1 MALQPVGSG
10 SSIASG
16 ASASHAKFSHQSDVV
31 RVYADGCTAA
41 VAVGNTAVA
50 TSADFIVPANHE
62 PVTINI
68 GKPRNQRVV
77 GLTTTNTTVVVD
89 FPEGTG
95 CPFSVGQRVSLT
107 VTDPQNRHFEF
118 TDKPVASIN
127 NSSNVG
133 GFFGTR
139 LVVTHSYGAIAG
151 VHTAYVDGPSQTA
164 ELRDVVH
171 ISAIAKPNGHGLA
184 ATGAVHFQQVQVELQ
199 FQ

>member
-77 GLTTTNTTVVVD
+77 GVTTTDTTVIVD

-184 ATGAVHFQQVQVELQ
+184 ATGAVHFQQVQVTSGA
-199 FQ
+199 

>member
-16 ASASHAKFSHQSDVV
+16 ASASHAKFSHQSDAV
-31 RVYADGCTAA
+31 RVYADGCTAT

-50 TSADFIVPANHE
+50 AATDFIVPANHE
-62 PVTINI
+62 PLTINI
-68 GKPRNQRVV
+68 GRPSAQRVV
-77 GLTTTNTTVVVD
+77 GITTTDTTVIVD

-95 CPFSVGQRVSLT
+95 APFFVGQKVSLT

-127 NSSNVG
+127 NTSNVG

-151 VHTAYVDGPSQTA
+151 VHTAFVSGDGQTA

-171 ISAIAKPNGHGLA
+171 ISALAKPNSHGNA
-184 ATGAVHFQQVQVELQ
+184 ATGAVHFQQVQVTSGA
-199 FQ
+199 

>member
-16 ASASHAKFSHQSDVV
+16 ASASHAKFSHQSDVI
-31 RVYADGCTAA
+31 RVYADGCTAT

-50 TSADFIVPANHE
+50 TATDFIVPANHE

-77 GLTTTNTTVVVD
+77 GVTTTDTTVIVD

-118 TDKPVASIN
+118 TDKPVASITN
-127 NSSNVG
+127 TSNVG
-133 GFFGTR
+133 GLFGTR
-139 LVVTHSYGAIAG
+139 LVVTHSYGAIVG
-151 VHTAYVDGPSQTA
+151 VHTAYVEGPSTSA
-164 ELRDVVH
+164 ELRDVIH
-171 ISAIAKPNGHGLA
+171 ISAIAKPNSHGNA
-184 ATGAVHFQQVQVELQ
+184 ATGAVYFQQVQVTSGA
-199 FQ
+199 

>member
-16 ASASHAKFSHQSDVV
+16 ASASHAKFSHKTDVV
-31 RVYADGCTAA
+31 RVYADGCTAT

-50 TSADFIVPANHE
+50 AATDFIVPANHE
-62 PVTINI
+62 PLTIHI
-68 GKPRNQRVV
+68 GKPSAQRVV
-77 GLTTTNTTVVVD
+77 GITTTDTTVVVD

-95 CPFSVGQRVSLT
+95 SPFFVGQRVSLT

-127 NSSNVG
+127 NTSNVG
-133 GFFGTR
+133 GYFGTR

-164 ELRDVVH
+164 ELRDVIH
-171 ISAIAKPNGHGLA
+171 ISALAKPNGHGLA
-184 ATGAVHFQQVQVELQ
+184 ATGAVHFQQVQVTSGA
-199 FQ
+199 

>member
-16 ASASHAKFSHQSDVV
+16 ASASHAKFSHQSDVI
-31 RVYADGCTAA
+31 RVYADGCTAT

-50 TSADFIVPANHE
+50 TATDFIVPANHE

-151 VHTAYVDGPSQTA
+151 VHTAFVSGDGQTA

-171 ISAIAKPNGHGLA
+171 ISALAKPNSHGNA
-184 ATGAVHFQQVQVELQ
+184 ATGAVYFQQVQVTSGA
-199 FQ
+199 

>member
-16 ASASHAKFSHQSDVV
+16 ASASHAKFAHQSDVI
-31 RVYADGCTAA
+31 RVYADGCTST

-50 TSADFIVPANHE
+50 AATDFIVPANHE
-62 PVTINI
+62 PLTINI
-68 GKPRNQRVV
+68 GRPSAQRVV
-77 GLTTTNTTVVVD
+77 GVTTTNTTTVID

-95 CPFSVGQRVSLT
+95 NPFFVGQRVSLT

-118 TDKPVASIN
+118 TDKAIESIN
-127 NSSNVG
+127 NTAG
-133 GFFGTR
+133 LDGFFGTR
-139 LVVTHSYGAIAG
+139 LVVTHAYGAIAG

-171 ISAIAKPNGHGLA
+171 ISALAKPNGHGLA
-184 ATGAVHFQQVQVELQ
+184 ASGAVYFQQVQVTSGA
-199 FQ
+199 

>member
-16 ASASHAKFSHQSDVV
+16 ASASHAKFAHQSDVV
-31 RVYADGCTAA
+31 RVYADGCTAT

-50 TSADFIVPANHE
+50 AATDFIVPANHE
-62 PVTINI
+62 PLTINI
-68 GKPRNQRVV
+68 GRPSAQRVV
-77 GLTTTNTTVVVD
+77 GVTTTNTTTVID

-95 CPFSVGQRVSLT
+95 NPFFVGQRVSLT

-127 NSSNVG
+127 NTSNVG
-133 GFFGTR
+133 GYFGTR
-139 LVVTHSYGAIAG
+139 LVVTHTYGAIVG
-151 VHTAYVDGPSQTA
+151 VHTAYVDGPSESA

-171 ISAIAKPNGHGLA
+171 ISALAKPNSHGNA
-184 ATGAVHFQQVQVELQ
+184 ATGAVYFQQVQVTSGA
-199 FQ
+199 

>member
-16 ASASHAKFSHQSDVV
+16 ASASHAKFSHQSDAV
-31 RVYADGCTAA
+31 RVYADGCTAT

-50 TSADFIVPANHE
+50 AATDFIVPANHE
-62 PVTINI
+62 PLTINI
-68 GKPRNQRVV
+68 GRPSAQRVV
-77 GLTTTNTTVVVD
+77 GITTTDTTVIVD

-95 CPFSVGQRVSLT
+95 SPFFVGQKVSLT

-127 NSSNVG
+127 NTSNVG
-133 GFFGTR
+133 GYFGTR

-151 VHTAYVDGPSQTA
+151 VHTAFVSGDGQTA

-171 ISAIAKPNGHGLA
+171 ISALAKPNSHGNA
-184 ATGAVHFQQVQVELQ
+184 ATGAVHFQQVQVTSGA
-199 FQ
+199 

>member
-1 MALQPVGSG
+1 MALKPVGSG

-16 ASASHAKFSHQSDVV
+16 ASASHAKFSHQTDTV
-31 RVYADGCTAA
+31 RVYADGCTSH

-50 TSADFIVPANHE
+50 AATDFLVPANHE
-62 PVTINI
+62 PETLSI
-68 GKPRNQRVV
+68 GAPSSQRVV
-77 GLTTTNTTVVVD
+77 GITTTNTTTVID

-95 CPFSVGQRVSLT
+95 APFFVGQRVSLT

-127 NSSNVG
+127 NTSNVG
-133 GFFGTR
+133 GYFGTR

-151 VHTAYVDGPSQTA
+151 VHTAYVSGDGQTA

-171 ISAIAKPNGHGLA
+171 ISAIAKPNSHGNA
-184 ATGAVHFQQVQVELQ
+184 ATGAVYFQQVQRTG
-199 FQ
+199 

>member
-16 ASASHAKFSHQSDVV
+16 ASVSHAKFSHQSDVV
-31 RVYADGCTAA
+31 RVYADGCTAT

-50 TSADFIVPANHE
+50 TATDFIVPANHE
-62 PVTINI
+62 PITINI
-68 GKPRNQRVV
+68 GRPSSQRVV
-77 GLTTTNTTVVVD
+77 GITTNNSNTVID

-95 CPFSVGQRVSLT
+95 APFFVGQRVSLT

-118 TDKPVASIN
+118 TDKPIASIN
-127 NSSNVG
+127 NTSNVG

-139 LVVTHSYGAIAG
+139 LVVSHTYGAIVG
-151 VHTAYVDGPSQTA
+151 VHTAFVSGDGQTA

-171 ISAIAKPNGHGLA
+171 ISALAKPNSHGNA
-184 ATGAVHFQQVQVELQ
+184 ATGAVHFQQVQVTSGA
-199 FQ
+199 

>member
-1 MALQPVGSG
+1 MALKPVGSG

-16 ASASHAKFSHQSDVV
+16 ASASHAKFSHQTDTV
-31 RVYADGCTAA
+31 RVYADGCTSH

-50 TSADFIVPANHE
+50 AATDFLVPANHE
-62 PVTINI
+62 PENLSI
-68 GKPRNQRVV
+68 GAPSSQRVV
-77 GLTTTNTTVVVD
+77 GITTTNTTTVID

-95 CPFSVGQRVSLT
+95 APFFVGQRVSLT

-127 NSSNVG
+127 NTSNVG
-133 GFFGTR
+133 GYFGTS

-151 VHTAYVDGPSQTA
+151 VHTAYVSGDGQTA

-171 ISAIAKPNGHGLA
+171 ISAIAKPNSHGNA
-184 ATGAVHFQQVQVELQ
+184 ATGAVYFQQVQRSG
-199 FQ
+199 

>member
-50 TSADFIVPANHE
+50 TATDFIVPANHE

-77 GLTTTNTTVVVD
+77 GLTTTNTTVIVD

-151 VHTAYVDGPSQTA
+151 VHTAYVDGPGQSA
-164 ELRDVVH
+164 ELRDVIH
-171 ISAIAKPNGHGLA
+171 ISALAKPNSHGNA
-184 ATGAVHFQQVQVELQ
+184 ATGAVYFQQVQVTSGA
-199 FQ
+199 

>member
-31 RVYADGCTAA
+31 RVYADGCTAT

-50 TSADFIVPANHE
+50 TATDFIVPANHE

-77 GLTTTNTTVVVD
+77 GLTTTNTTVIVD

-133 GFFGTR
+133 GLFGTR
-139 LVVTHSYGAIAG
+139 LVVTHSYGAIVG
-151 VHTAYVDGPSQTA
+151 VHTAYVEGPSTSA
-164 ELRDVVH
+164 ELRDVIH
-171 ISAIAKPNGHGLA
+171 ISALAKPNSHGNA
-184 ATGAVHFQQVQVELQ
+184 ATGAVYFQQVQVTSGA
-199 FQ
+199 

>member
-16 ASASHAKFSHQSDVV
+16 ASASHAKFSHQSDAV
-31 RVYADGCTAA
+31 RVYADGCTAT

-50 TSADFIVPANHE
+50 SATDFIVPANHE
-62 PVTINI
+62 PLTINI
-68 GKPRNQRVV
+68 GRPSAQRVV
-77 GLTTTNTTVVVD
+77 GITTTDTTVIVD

-95 CPFSVGQRVSLT
+95 APFFVGQKVSLT

-127 NSSNVG
+127 NTSNVG

-151 VHTAYVDGPSQTA
+151 VHTAFVSGDGQTA

-171 ISAIAKPNGHGLA
+171 ISALAKPNSHGNA
-184 ATGAVHFQQVQVELQ
+184 ATGAVHFQQVQVTSGA
-199 FQ
+199 

>member
-31 RVYADGCTAA
+31 RVYADGCTAT

-50 TSADFIVPANHE
+50 TATDFIVPANHE

-77 GLTTTNTTVVVD
+77 GVTTTNTTVVVD

-139 LVVTHSYGAIAG
+139 LVVTHSYGAIVG
-151 VHTAYVDGPSQTA
+151 VHTAYVEGPSTSA
-164 ELRDVVH
+164 ELRDVIH
-171 ISAIAKPNGHGLA
+171 ISALAKPNSHGNA
-184 ATGAVHFQQVQVELQ
+184 ATGAVYFQQVQVTSGA
-199 FQ
+199 

>member
-16 ASASHAKFSHQSDVV
+16 ASASHAKFSHQSDVI
-31 RVYADGCTAA
+31 RVYADGCTAT

-50 TSADFIVPANHE
+50 TATDFIVPANHE

-77 GLTTTNTTVVVD
+77 GVTTTDTTVIVD

-133 GFFGTR
+133 GLFGTR
-139 LVVTHSYGAIAG
+139 LVVTHSYGAIVG
-151 VHTAYVDGPSQTA
+151 VHTAYVEGPSTSA
-164 ELRDVVH
+164 ELRDVIH
-171 ISAIAKPNGHGLA
+171 ISALAKPNSHGNA
-184 ATGAVHFQQVQVELQ
+184 ATGAVYFQQVQVTSGA
-199 FQ
+199 

>member
-16 ASASHAKFSHQSDVV
+16 ASASHAKFSHQSDVI
-31 RVYADGCTAA
+31 RVYADGCTAT

-50 TSADFIVPANHE
+50 TATDFIVPANHE

-77 GLTTTNTTVVVD
+77 GLTTTNTTVIVD

-118 TDKPVASIN
+118 TDKPIASIN

-139 LVVTHSYGAIAG
+139 LVVTHSYGAIVG
-151 VHTAYVDGPSQTA
+151 VHTAYVEGPSTSA
-164 ELRDVVH
+164 ELRDVIH
-171 ISAIAKPNGHGLA
+171 ISALAKPNSHGNA
-184 ATGAVHFQQVQVELQ
+184 ATGAVYFQQVQVTSGA
-199 FQ
+199 

>member
-16 ASASHAKFSHQSDVV
+16 ASASHAKFSHQSDAV
-31 RVYADGCTAA
+31 RVYADGCTAT

-50 TSADFIVPANHE
+50 AATDFIVPANHE
-62 PVTINI
+62 SLTINI
-68 GKPRNQRVV
+68 GRPSAQRVV
-77 GLTTTNTTVVVD
+77 GITTTDTTVVVD

-95 CPFSVGQRVSLT
+95 APFFVGQKVSLT

-118 TDKPVASIN
+118 TDKPIASIN
-127 NSSNVG
+127 NTSNVG
-133 GFFGTR
+133 GYFGTR

-151 VHTAYVDGPSQTA
+151 VHTAYVSGDGQTA

-171 ISAIAKPNGHGLA
+171 ISALAKPNSHGNA
-184 ATGAVHFQQVQVELQ
+184 ATGAVYFQQVQVTSGA
-199 FQ
+199 

>member
-31 RVYADGCTAA
+31 RVYADGCTAT

-50 TSADFIVPANHE
+50 TATDFIVPANHE

-151 VHTAYVDGPSQTA
+151 VHTAYVDGPGQSA
-164 ELRDVVH
+164 ELRDVIH
-171 ISAIAKPNGHGLA
+171 ISALAKPNSHGNA
-184 ATGAVHFQQVQVELQ
+184 ATGAVYFQQVQVTSGA
-199 FQ
+199 